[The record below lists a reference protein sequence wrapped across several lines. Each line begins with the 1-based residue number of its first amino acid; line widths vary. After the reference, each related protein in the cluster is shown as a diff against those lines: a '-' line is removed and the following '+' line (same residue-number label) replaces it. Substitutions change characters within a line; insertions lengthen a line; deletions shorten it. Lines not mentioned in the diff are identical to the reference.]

1 MPTQPTQCYIR
12 VARPTLIINN
22 YTVTTIERL
31 AQFVSGHVERLHMS
45 NDNGDCSTC
54 GIMRYSVT
62 SLYVMRYSVASL
74 LMVTVHCALKPTT
87 LSALT
92 S

>member
-12 VARPTLIINN
+12 AARPTLIIN

-31 AQFVSGHVERLHMS
+31 AQFVSGHIERLHMS
-45 NDNGDCSTC
+45 NDCSTC
-54 GIMRYSVT
+54 GVMRYSVT

-74 LMVTVHCALKPTT
+74 LMVTV
-87 LSALT
+87 
-92 S
+92 

>member
-1 MPTQPTQCYIR
+1 MPTRPTQCYIR
-12 VARPTLIINN
+12 AACRPTLIIN

-54 GIMRYSVT
+54 G
-62 SLYVMRYSVASL
+62 VMRYSNEV
-74 LMVTVHCALKPTT
+74 
-87 LSALT
+87 
-92 S
+92 